1 MSRLLFTFIVLFFT
15 TSLFSDSLNLNPS
28 SNQDLSTLNSSSDN
42 EPSFISHLTSAKAS
56 VLGKAKEYL
65 GVRYGFGSR
74 TARSTD
80 CSGFTQQVF
89 KSFGVCL
96 PHSAAE
102 QAQLGEKV
110 DFKNLQAGDLL
121 FYRTY
126 KRAPSH
132 VAIYVGNGK
141 MIHASYRSRK
151 VQYDSINLGYY
162 QKRFL
167 CAKRIA
173 LKDTNSLK
181 NYN

>member
-1 MSRLLFTFIVLFFT
+1 MSRLFFTFIVLFFT
-15 TSLFSDSLNLNPS
+15 TSLFSDSLTVTPL
-28 SNQDLSTLNSSSDN
+28 SNQDTSTLNPSSDN
-42 EPSFISHLTSAKAS
+42 EPSFVSHISSAKEAL
-56 VLGKAKEYL
+56 LGKAREFL
-65 GVRYGFGSR
+65 GVRYGFGSQTSSR
-74 TARSTD
+74 TD
-80 CSGFTQQVF
+80 CSGFTEQVF
-89 KSFGVCL
+89 KTFGVCL

-102 QAQLGEKV
+102 QAQLGERV

-126 KRAPSH
+126 KHAPSH

-151 VQYDSINLGYY
+151 VQYDSVNLGYY

-173 LKDTNSLK
+173 LANTDALK

>member
-1 MSRLLFTFIVLFFT
+1 MSRLLFAFIVIFFT
-15 TSLFSDSLNLNPS
+15 TSLFADSLNVNSLS
-28 SNQDLSTLNSSSDN
+28 DQDTETFSATADTES
-42 EPSFISHLTSAKAS
+42 SFISHLTSAKTGI
-56 VLGKAKEYL
+56 LGKAKEYL
-65 GVRYGFGSR
+65 GVRYGFGSK
-74 TARSTD
+74 TSARTD

-89 KSFGVCL
+89 KNFGVRL
-96 PHSAAE
+96 PHSAAA
-102 QAQLGEKV
+102 QAQLGERV

-126 KRAPSH
+126 KHAPSH

-173 LKDTNSLK
+173 LNNTDSL
-181 NYN
+181 

>member
-1 MSRLLFTFIVLFFT
+1 MSRLLFASIVLFFT

-28 SNQDLSTLNSSSDN
+28 SNQDTEILNANADNKLS
-42 EPSFISHLTSAKAS
+42 FVSHLTSAEQNL
-56 VLGKAKEYL
+56 LGKAKEYL
-65 GVRYGFGSR
+65 GVRYGFGSKTSTR
-74 TARSTD
+74 TD

-89 KSFGVCL
+89 KNFGVCL

-102 QAQLGEKV
+102 QAQLGERV

-126 KRAPSH
+126 KHAPSH
-132 VAIYVGNGK
+132 VAIYMGNGK

-173 LKDTNSLK
+173 LNNTDALK